1 MNAPHSRFCFSITW
15 LALILALSGCGPK
28 PVAERSKKKPIT
40 DLAAATMVVDYQTW
54 PKIVRSQGELRA
66 DEVVAIGMRVAGR
79 VAKVHVDLGDQV
91 AAGDPL
97 VSLDPKEFQLLV
109 AQAEAQLAQT
119 RSAVGL
125 APDAPVDSL
134 NPENSPPVRQERA
147 VWDEAKSSL
156 QRASQLRKQNAMA
169 AGEYDL
175 VAVAEKVAEAR
186 YASALNG
193 TKEKLALIGVRQAE
207 LSLARQRLADAV
219 VKAPFDG
226 FIQQRAVAPGAY
238 IDVGAPLLSLVR
250 TNPLWFRGTL
260 PERLAGEL
268 RVGLEITVNLQSIAE
283 PIQATITRV
292 SPALDLQSRSLIFE
306 ARIEN
311 PDNRLRTGLFAEAD
325 VVLDPA
331 AKSMVVPLAA
341 VTQFA
346 GAEKVWKVVDGLSVQ
361 QEIVAGLARDGF
373 VEVIDGLDV
382 GDVLLADGENGRVA
396 RIVPLPT
403 SDDADIGKTK
413 PVHVMVD
420 RSSPV
425 PEG

>member
-1 MNAPHSRFCFSITW
+1 
-15 LALILALSGCGPK
+15 
-28 PVAERSKKKPIT
+28 
-40 DLAAATMVVDYQTW
+40 
-54 PKIVRSQGELRA
+54 
-66 DEVVAIGMRVAGR
+66 MRVAGR
-79 VAKVHVDLGDQV
+79 VSTVHVDLGDQV

-97 VSLDPKEFQLLV
+97 VSLDPEEFQLLV

-125 APDAPVDSL
+125 APDAPVESL
-134 NPENSPPVRQERA
+134 KPENSPPVRQERV

-156 QRASQLRKQNAMA
+156 ERAVQLRKQNAIA

-175 VAVAEKVAEAR
+175 VAVAERVAEAR
-186 YASALNG
+186 YAAALNG
-193 TKEKLALIGVRQAE
+193 TREKMALIGVRQAE
-207 LSLARQRLADAV
+207 LSLARQRLSDAV
-219 VKAPFDG
+219 VRAPFDG

-238 IDVGAPLLSLVR
+238 VTVGSSLLTLVR

-268 RVGLEITVNLQSIAE
+268 RAGLLIKVNIESMST
-283 PIQATITRV
+283 PIDATITRV
-292 SPALDLQSRSLIFE
+292 SPALDSQSRSLVFE

-325 VVLDPA
+325 VTLDPA
-331 AKSMVVPLAA
+331 ATAIVLPAAA

-361 QEIVAGLARDGF
+361 HEIIAGISRDGF
-373 VEVIDGLDV
+373 VEVIDGLSV

-403 SDDADIGKTK
+403 RSETENRELK
-413 PVHVMVD
+413 PVHAIIE
-420 RSSPV
+420 STNPA

>member
-1 MNAPHSRFCFSITW
+1 
-15 LALILALSGCGPK
+15 
-28 PVAERSKKKPIT
+28 
-40 DLAAATMVVDYQTW
+40 
-54 PKIVRSQGELRA
+54 
-66 DEVVAIGMRVAGR
+66 
-79 VAKVHVDLGDQV
+79 
-91 AAGDPL
+91 
-97 VSLDPKEFQLLV
+97 LLV

-156 QRASQLRKQNAMA
+156 QRASQLRKQNAIA
-169 AGEYDL
+169 AGEFDL
-175 VAVAEKVAEAR
+175 IAVAERVAEAR
-186 YASALNG
+186 CASALNG

-238 IDVGAPLLSLVR
+238 INVGAPLLSLVR

-268 RVGLEITVNLQSIAE
+268 RAGLSITINIRSVPE
-283 PIQATITRV
+283 PIEATITRV
-292 SPALDLQSRSLIFE
+292 SPALDLQSRSLVFE

-331 AKSMVVPLAA
+331 AESMVIPFAA

-346 GAEKVWKVVDGLSVQ
+346 GAEKVWKVVEGLSVQ
-361 QEIVAGLARDGF
+361 HEIVAGVSRDGF
-373 VEVIDGLDV
+373 VEVLDGLNV
-382 GDVLLADGENGRVA
+382 GDVLLADGEGGRVA
-396 RIVPLPT
+396 RIVPLRSPDD
-403 SDDADIGKTK
+403 SDVENAK
-413 PVHVMVD
+413 PVHALVD
-420 RSSPV
+420 RSNPV